1 MAADRNPKLIVDLNK
16 LRNNI
21 EKVQHLCQDAGVE
34 IAGVIKGFTG
44 LPEVAAQFERCGCR
58 FIASS
63 RIEQLEAVKAHGI
76 QTPLM
81 MIRIP
86 MLSEA
91 AEIVRVTDISLNS
104 SVEVLKELN
113 KQAGLQDKKHQV
125 NARVWKKVRAVKPH
139 ERTEEDCNEMIDALA
154 DVKIECATLEKEYLQ
169 KFKEILPAKK
179 LMRVQMAEDR
189 FQRELLRGMQQGRGK
204 KPEEKQ

>member
-1 MAADRNPKLIVDLNK
+1 MKRYLLLIISIVCLAASAQ
-16 LRNNI
+16 
-21 EKVQHLCQDAGVE
+21 EQ
-34 IAGVIKGFTG
+34 TG
-44 LPEVAAQFERCGCR
+44 APRRPRMTPEEFQTKQKE
-58 FIASS
+58 FIAIHAELTEEES
-63 RIEQLEAVKAHGI
+63 A
-76 QTPLM
+76 TFFPLYF
-81 MIRIP
+81 
-86 MLSEA
+86 E
-91 AEIVRVTDISLNS
+91 
-104 SVEVLKELN
+104 
-113 KQAGLQDKKHQV
+113 LQDKKHQA